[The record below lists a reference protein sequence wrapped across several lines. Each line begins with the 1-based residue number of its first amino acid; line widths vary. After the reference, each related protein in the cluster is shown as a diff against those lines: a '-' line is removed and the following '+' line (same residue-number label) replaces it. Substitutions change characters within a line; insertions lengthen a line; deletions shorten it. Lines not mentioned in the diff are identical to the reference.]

1 MRVRTGL
8 SRTDKSSV
16 TTSSAR
22 RALRLSIALILAG
35 LVSVSAL
42 VRAQAPAS
50 TGGNRGLIWTV
61 EKGGRTSWL
70 VGSLHLLTADAYP
83 LPSALDAAFATADVL
98 VEEAN
103 PEELKA
109 PAAAMQL
116 VAKAMYPPGTT
127 LQSQVSKDTFDKIAK
142 RAEKIGLPI
151 ERLQGFKPW
160 MVALTLVGLELQK
173 GGFDPGLG
181 LDQHFLSRA
190 PAAGKKVRTL
200 ETALEQIDFLESLS
214 PQLQE
219 GLVAASFEGADTE
232 LQQVQRIAAAWK
244 AGDTAPIESL
254 LLTDMKGVDTAVYET
269 LLVGRNR
276 RWVPQIE
283 DCLSQQRC
291 FVVVGAAH
299 LVGPDGLV
307 AMLKAKGYTVKQQ

>member
-1 MRVRTGL
+1 
-8 SRTDKSSV
+8 V
-16 TTSSAR
+16 TTTSAR
-22 RALRLSIALILAG
+22 SGPRLWIPLILAG
-35 LVSVSAL
+35 LVSASAL
-42 VRAQAPAS
+42 VGAQAPAPA
-50 TGGNRGLIWTV
+50 GANRGLIWKV
-61 EKGGRTSWL
+61 EKGTRSGWL

-83 LPSALDAAFATADVL
+83 LPPALDTAFAAADVL

-103 PEELKA
+103 PEELKT
-109 PAAAMQL
+109 PTAAMQL

-127 LQSQVSKDTFDKIAK
+127 LQSQVSKETFDKIAK

-151 ERLQGFKPW
+151 ERLQAFKPW

-181 LDQHFLSRA
+181 LDQHFLTRA

-200 ETALEQIDFLESLS
+200 ETALEQIDLLESLS

-219 GLVAASFEGADTE
+219 SLVAASLDGADTE
-232 LQQVQRIAAAWK
+232 LAQVQRIAAAWK
-244 AGDTAPIESL
+244 AGDTAPIERL
-254 LLTDMKGVDTAVYET
+254 LLTDMKSVDAAVYET

-299 LVGPDGLV
+299 LVGPEGLV
-307 AMLKAKGYTVKQQ
+307 SMLRAKGYTITQQ

>member
-1 MRVRTGL
+1 MRVKAVSL
-8 SRTDKSSV
+8 RTDKAAVTISS
-16 TTSSAR
+16 R
-22 RALRLSIALILAG
+22 RLLSGWIALLVAG
-35 LVSVSAL
+35 LVTAGAL
-42 VRAQAPAS
+42 VRAQAPAPP
-50 TGGNRGLIWTV
+50 GANRGLIWKV
-61 EKGGRTSWL
+61 EKGAQSGWL
-70 VGSLHLLTADAYP
+70 VGSLHLMTADAYP
-83 LPSALDAAFATADVL
+83 LPPALDRAFAAADVL

-127 LQSQVSKDTFDKIAK
+127 LQSQVSKEVFDKIAM
-142 RAEKIGLPI
+142 RAARLGLPI
-151 ERLQGFKPW
+151 DRLQAFKPW

-173 GGFDPGLG
+173 GGFDPALG

-200 ETALEQIDFLESLS
+200 ETAMQQIDFLESLS

-219 GLVAASFEGADTE
+219 GLVTASLEGAETE
-232 LQQVQRIAAAWK
+232 LAQVQRIAAAWK
-244 AGDTAPIESL
+244 AGDTAPIEKL
-254 LLTDMKGVDTAVYET
+254 LLTDMKNVDAAVYET

-276 RWVPQIE
+276 RWLPQIE
-283 DCLSQQRC
+283 ECLSQQRC

-299 LVGPDGLV
+299 LIGPDSVV
-307 AMLKAKGYTVKQQ
+307 AMLKAKGYTVTQQ

>member
-1 MRVRTGL
+1 MTIS
-8 SRTDKSSV
+8 SRSGP
-16 TTSSAR
+16 
-22 RALRLSIALILAG
+22 RLWIALIIAG
-35 LVSVSAL
+35 LVSVSTL
-42 VRAQAPAS
+42 VQAQAPAAK
-50 TGGNRGLIWTV
+50 GANRGLVWSV
-61 EKGGRTSWL
+61 EKNGRSGWL
-70 VGSLHLLTADAYP
+70 AGSLHLLTADAYP
-83 LPSALDAAFATADVL
+83 LPPALDAAFAAADVL

-103 PEELKA
+103 PEELKT

-116 VAKAMYPPGTT
+116 VSKAMYPPGTT
-127 LQSQVSKDTFDKIAK
+127 LQSQVSKETFDKIAK
-142 RAEKIGLPI
+142 RAEKNGLPI

-190 PAAGKKVRTL
+190 PGAGKKVRTL

-219 GLVAASFEGADTE
+219 GLVAASLDGADTE
-232 LQQVQRIAAAWK
+232 LAQVQKIAAAWK
-244 AGDTAPIESL
+244 AGDTGPIENL
-254 LLTDMKGVDTAVYET
+254 LLTDMKSVDAAVYET

-283 DCLSQQRC
+283 DCLSQQKC

-307 AMLKAKGYTVKQQ
+307 AMLRAKGYTVKQQ

>member
-1 MRVRTGL
+1 M
-8 SRTDKSSV
+8 
-16 TTSSAR
+16 
-22 RALRLSIALILAG
+22 ALLVAG
-35 LVSVSAL
+35 LLAAGAL
-42 VRAQAPAS
+42 AHAQSPAPAAGTS
-50 TGGNRGLIWTV
+50 RGLIWLV
-61 EKGGRTSWL
+61 EKAGRTGWL

-83 LPSALDAAFATADVL
+83 LPATLDAAFEKADVL

-127 LQSQVSKDTFDKIAK
+127 LQSQVSSETFDKIAR
-142 RAEKIGLPI
+142 RAEKNGLPV
-151 ERLQGFKPW
+151 ERLQAFKPW
-160 MVALTLVGLELQK
+160 MVALTLVGLELQR

-190 PAAGKKVRTL
+190 PASGKSVRTL

-219 GLVAASFEGADTE
+219 GLVTASLEGADTE
-232 LQQVQRIAAAWK
+232 LAQVQRIAAAWK
-244 AGDTAPIESL
+244 AGDTAPIENL
-254 LLTDMKGVDTAVYET
+254 LLSDMKSVDAAIYDT

-276 RWVPQIE
+276 RWLPQIE
-283 DCLSQQRC
+283 ECLSQRKC

-307 AMLKAKGYTVKQQ
+307 AMLRARGYTVRQQ

>member
-1 MRVRTGL
+1 VTISSRRPL
-8 SRTDKSSV
+8 SRWF
-16 TTSSAR
+16 
-22 RALRLSIALILAG
+22 ALVLAG
-35 LVSVSAL
+35 LVTAATL
-42 VRAQAPAS
+42 VGAQAPAKP
-50 TGGNRGLIWTV
+50 GVNRGLIWKV
-61 EKGGRTSWL
+61 ERGAQSGWL
-70 VGSLHLLTADAYP
+70 VGSLHLMTADAYP
-83 LPSALDAAFATADVL
+83 LPPALDAAFASADVL

-103 PEELKA
+103 PEELKT

-127 LQSQVSKDTFDKIAK
+127 LQSQVSKEVFEKIAK

-190 PAAGKKVRTL
+190 PGAGKKVRTL
-200 ETALEQIDFLESLS
+200 ETAMQQIDFLESLS

-219 GLVAASFEGADTE
+219 GLVTASLEGAETE
-232 LQQVQRIAAAWK
+232 LAQVQRIAAAWK
-244 AGDTAPIESL
+244 AGDTAPIEKL
-254 LLTDMKGVDTAVYET
+254 LLTDMKSVDAAVYET

-283 DCLSQQRC
+283 ECLSQQRC

-299 LVGPDGLV
+299 LVGPDSVV
-307 AMLKAKGYTVKQQ
+307 AMMRAKGYTVTQQ

>member
-1 MRVRTGL
+1 VRVKVAL
-8 SRTDKSSV
+8 PRTDKAGV
-16 TTSSAR
+16 TKSLAPPLSRFPA
-22 RALRLSIALILAG
+22 ALLVAC
-35 LVSVSAL
+35 LVSAGAL
-42 VRAQAPAS
+42 VGAQAPAS
-50 TGGNRGLIWTV
+50 VNRGLIWTV
-61 EKGGRTSWL
+61 EKGAQSGWL

-83 LPSALDAAFATADVL
+83 LPPSLDTAFAAADVL

-103 PEELKA
+103 PEELKT
-109 PAAAMQL
+109 PTAAMQL

-127 LQSQVSKDTFDKIAK
+127 LQSQLSKDTFDKIAK

-151 ERLQGFKPW
+151 ERLQSFKPW

-181 LDQHFLSRA
+181 LDRHFLNRA
-190 PAAGKKVRTL
+190 PAAGKEVRTL
-200 ETALEQIDFLESLS
+200 ETAMQQIDFLESLS

-219 GLVAASFEGADTE
+219 GLVAASLDGAETE
-232 LQQVQRIAAAWK
+232 LAQVQRIAAAWK
-244 AGDTAPIESL
+244 AGDTAPIERL
-254 LLTDMKGVDTAVYET
+254 LLTDMKNVDAAVYDT

-283 DCLSQQRC
+283 ACLSQKKC

-299 LVGPDGLV
+299 LVGPDSVV
-307 AMLKAKGYTVKQQ
+307 ALLKARGYTVTQQ

>member
-1 MRVRTGL
+1 VTG
-8 SRTDKSSV
+8 
-16 TTSSAR
+16 SSAR
-22 RALRLSIALILAG
+22 PLRHVLALVLAG
-35 LVSVSAL
+35 LVSAAAL
-42 VRAQAPAS
+42 AGAQAPAPAG
-50 TGGNRGLIWTV
+50 TNRGLIWKV
-61 EKGGRTSWL
+61 QKGAQSGWL

-83 LPSALDAAFATADVL
+83 LPPALDAAFAASDVL

-103 PEELKA
+103 PEELKS

-127 LQSQVSKDTFDKIAK
+127 LQSQLSKETFEKIAT
-142 RAEKIGLPI
+142 RAGRIGLPI

-173 GGFDPGLG
+173 GGFDPALG

-190 PAAGKKVRTL
+190 PGAGKQVRTL
-200 ETALEQIDFLESLS
+200 ETAMQQIDFLESLS

-219 GLVAASFEGADTE
+219 GLVSASLEGAETE
-232 LQQVQRIAAAWK
+232 LAQVQRIAAAWK
-244 AGDTAPIESL
+244 AGDTAPIERL
-254 LLTDMKGVDTAVYET
+254 LLTDMKSVDGAVYET

-276 RWVPQIE
+276 RWIPQIE
-283 DCLSQQRC
+283 ECFAQARC
-291 FVVVGAAH
+291 FIVVGAAH

-307 AMLKAKGYTVKQQ
+307 TMLEARGYTVTQQ

>member
-1 MRVRTGL
+1 
-8 SRTDKSSV
+8 V
-16 TTSSAR
+16 TSPNR
-22 RALRLSIALILAG
+22 WIALILAG
-35 LVSVSAL
+35 LVAAGGFVH
-42 VRAQAPAS
+42 AQAPAAKAAG
-50 TGGNRGLIWTV
+50 TNRGLIWKI
-61 EKGGRTSWL
+61 EKGGRSGWL

-83 LPSALDAAFATADVL
+83 LPPALDTAFGAADVL
-98 VEEAN
+98 VEEAD

-109 PAAAMQL
+109 PEAAMKL

-127 LQSQVSKDTFDKIAK
+127 LQSQVSKETFDKIAK
-142 RAEKIGLPI
+142 RAEKIGLPVD
-151 ERLQGFKPW
+151 RLQAFKPW

-181 LDQHFLSRA
+181 LDQHFLNRA
-190 PAAGKKVRTL
+190 PGAGKKVRTL
-200 ETALEQIDFLESLS
+200 ESAMEQIEFLENLS

-219 GLVAASFEGADTE
+219 GLVAATLDGADTE
-232 LQQVQRIAAAWK
+232 LQQVQKIAAAWK
-244 AGDTAPIESL
+244 AGETAPIERL
-254 LLTDMKGVDTAVYET
+254 LLTDMKSVDNAVYDT

-283 DCLSQQRC
+283 DCLSQQKC

-307 AMLKAKGYTVKQQ
+307 TMLKAKGYTVTQQ

>member
-1 MRVRTGL
+1 M
-8 SRTDKSSV
+8 
-16 TTSSAR
+16 
-22 RALRLSIALILAG
+22 
-35 LVSVSAL
+35 
-42 VRAQAPAS
+42 
-50 TGGNRGLIWTV
+50 
-61 EKGGRTSWL
+61 
-70 VGSLHLLTADAYP
+70 GSLHLLTADAYP
-83 LPSALDAAFATADVL
+83 LPPALDTAFAAADVL

-103 PEELKA
+103 PEELKT

-127 LQSQVSKDTFDKIAK
+127 LQSQVSKETFDKIAK

-151 ERLQGFKPW
+151 DRLQAFKPW

-181 LDQHFLSRA
+181 LDQHFLNRA
-190 PAAGKKVRTL
+190 PGAGKQVRTL
-200 ETALEQIDFLESLS
+200 ETAMQQIDFLESLS

-219 GLVAASFEGADTE
+219 GLVAASLEGADTE
-232 LQQVQRIAAAWK
+232 LAQVQRIAAAWK
-244 AGDTAPIESL
+244 AGDTAPIERL
-254 LLTDMKGVDTAVYET
+254 LLTDMKNVDAAVYET

-283 DCLSQQRC
+283 DCLSQKRC

-299 LVGPDGLV
+299 LVGPDSVV
-307 AMLKAKGYTVKQQ
+307 ALLKAKGYTVTQQ

>member
-1 MRVRTGL
+1 MTN
-8 SRTDKSSV
+8 SF
-16 TTSSAR
+16 AR
-22 RALRLSIALILAG
+22 PLRYGIALIVAALVTAG
-35 LVSVSAL
+35 AL
-42 VRAQAPAS
+42 VRAQAPAPA
-50 TGGNRGLIWTV
+50 GANRGLIWTV
-61 EKGGRTSWL
+61 EKGGKSGWL

-83 LPSALDAAFATADVL
+83 LPPALDTAFAAADVL

-103 PEELKA
+103 PEELKT

-127 LQSQVSKDTFDKIAK
+127 LQSQVSKETFDKIAT

-151 ERLQGFKPW
+151 DRLQAFKPW

-181 LDQHFLSRA
+181 LDQHFLNRA
-190 PAAGKKVRTL
+190 PGAGKQVRTL
-200 ETALEQIDFLESLS
+200 ETAMEQIDFLESLS

-219 GLVAASFEGADTE
+219 GLVAASLEGAETE
-232 LQQVQRIAAAWK
+232 LAQVQRIAAAWK
-244 AGDTAPIESL
+244 AGDTAPIERL
-254 LLTDMKGVDTAVYET
+254 LLADLKTGGQAVYDM

-283 DCLSQQRC
+283 ECLEKQKC

-299 LVGPDGLV
+299 LVGPDSVV
-307 AMLKAKGYTVKQQ
+307 ALLRARGYIVTQK

>member
-1 MRVRTGL
+1 M
-8 SRTDKSSV
+8 SSV
-16 TTSSAR
+16 R
-22 RALRLSIALILAG
+22 LRSRLWIALLLAG
-35 LVSVSAL
+35 LVTAGTL
-42 VRAQAPAS
+42 VRAQAPAPAPA
-50 TGGNRGLIWTV
+50 GVNKGLIWKV
-61 EKGGRTSWL
+61 ERGTRSGWL

-83 LPSALDAAFATADVL
+83 LPPALDTAFAAAEVL

-103 PEELKA
+103 PDELKT

-127 LQSQVSKDTFDKIAK
+127 LQSQVSKETFDKIAK

-151 ERLQGFKPW
+151 ERLQAFKPW

-181 LDQHFLSRA
+181 LDQHFLNRA
-190 PAAGKKVRTL
+190 PGAGKQVRTL
-200 ETALEQIDFLESLS
+200 ETAMQQIDFLESLS

-219 GLVAASFEGADTE
+219 GLVAASLEGADTE
-232 LQQVQRIAAAWK
+232 LAQVQRIAAAWK
-244 AGDTAPIESL
+244 AGDTAPIERL
-254 LLTDMKGVDTAVYET
+254 LLTDLKNVDTAVYET

-283 DCLSQQRC
+283 DCLSQKRC

-299 LVGPDGLV
+299 LVGPDSVV
-307 AMLKAKGYTVKQQ
+307 ALLKARGYTVTQQ

>member
-1 MRVRTGL
+1 M
-8 SRTDKSSV
+8 
-16 TTSSAR
+16 TTSSAPPR
-22 RALRLSIALILAG
+22 LRQWIALILAG
-35 LVSVSAL
+35 LLSVSAL
-42 VRAQAPAS
+42 VRAQAPAPAAA
-50 TGGNRGLIWTV
+50 GVNRGLIWTV
-61 EKGGRTSWL
+61 EKGGRSGWL

-83 LPSALDAAFATADVL
+83 LPPALDAAFSTADVL

-127 LQSQVSKDTFDKIAK
+127 LQSQVSKDTFDKIAR

-190 PAAGKKVRTL
+190 PGAGKKVRTL

-219 GLVAASFEGADTE
+219 GLVTASFEGADTE
-232 LQQVQRIAAAWK
+232 LQQVQKIATAWK
-244 AGDTAPIESL
+244 AGDTAPIERL
-254 LLTDMKGVDTAVYET
+254 LLTDMKSVDAAVYET
-269 LLVGRNR
+269 LLIGRNR

-307 AMLKAKGYTVKQQ
+307 SMLRAKGYTVKQQ

>member
-1 MRVRTGL
+1 MTIL
-8 SRTDKSSV
+8 
-16 TTSSAR
+16 SAR
-22 RALRLSIALILAG
+22 PLRHGIALILAA
-35 LVSVSAL
+35 LVTAGAL
-42 VRAQAPAS
+42 VRAQAPAPA
-50 TGGNRGLIWTV
+50 GVNRGLIWTV
-61 EKGGRTSWL
+61 EKGGRSGWL

-83 LPSALDAAFATADVL
+83 LPPALDTAFAAADVL

-103 PEELKA
+103 PEELKT
-109 PAAAMQL
+109 PGAAMQL

-127 LQSQVSKDTFDKIAK
+127 LQSQVSKETFDKIAK

-151 ERLQGFKPW
+151 DRLQAFKPW

-181 LDQHFLSRA
+181 LDQHFLNRA
-190 PAAGKKVRTL
+190 PGAGKKVRTL
-200 ETALEQIDFLESLS
+200 ETAMEQIDFLESLS

-219 GLVAASFEGADTE
+219 GLVAASLEGAETE
-232 LQQVQRIAAAWK
+232 LAQVQRIAAAWK
-244 AGDTAPIESL
+244 AGDTAPIERL
-254 LLTDMKGVDTAVYET
+254 LLTDMKGAGAAVYDT

-283 DCLSQQRC
+283 DCLAQQKC

-299 LVGPDGLV
+299 LVGPDSVV
-307 AMLKAKGYTVKQQ
+307 ALLRAKGYTVTQK

>member
-1 MRVRTGL
+1 MAI
-8 SRTDKSSV
+8 
-16 TTSSAR
+16 SSAR
-22 RALRLSIALILAG
+22 PVLRRWIALILAG

-42 VRAQAPAS
+42 VRAQAPPPA
-50 TGGNRGLIWTV
+50 GANRGLIWTV
-61 EKGGRTSWL
+61 EKGGRSGWL

-83 LPSALDAAFATADVL
+83 LPPALDAAFATADVL

-109 PAAAMQL
+109 PAAALQL
-116 VAKAMYPPGTT
+116 VTKAMYPPGTT
-127 LQSQVSKDTFDKIAK
+127 LQSQVSKDTFDKIAR
-142 RAEKIGLPI
+142 RAQKIGLPI
-151 ERLQGFKPW
+151 DRLQAFKPW

-190 PAAGKKVRTL
+190 PGAGKKVRTL

-219 GLVAASFEGADTE
+219 GLVAASLDGADTE
-232 LQQVQRIAAAWK
+232 LAQVQRIAAAWK
-244 AGDTAPIESL
+244 AGDTAPIERL
-254 LLTDMKGVDTAVYET
+254 LLSDMKSVDAAVYET

-299 LVGPDGLV
+299 LVGADGLV
-307 AMLKAKGYTVKQQ
+307 SMLRAKGYTVKQQ